1 MTSHTLE
8 IVLLLA
14 TSAALTLLHFA
25 SPTEAAATSDS
36 LSLVVEDVQAT
47 TATVS
52 WQPPS
57 SNDVIIKISLRVTSQ
72 PSDENTTWTEEA
84 NSQSR
89 TFIDLEQ
96 FTKYTVCITAQ
107 QDNNNANGSVST
119 TDECATFKTDL
130 TMRTVAAFGC
140 STFLV
145 LSFCTVTV
153 LDLIYGSVRPN
164 EEKQKQDELLE
175 EGAKTFRRKKGKKKR
190 RKKKESNADA
200 VDDSIIA
207 ATDDK
212 QGIPLEEEEVPG
224 EVALM
229 NLSTQERES
238 KVVDKLLRES
248 GLEHTSAVRFEETS
262 PPDEEEETSA
272 RDSVVV
278 DDEGSLTMGDL

>member
-1 MTSHTLE
+1 M
-8 IVLLLA
+8 
-14 TSAALTLLHFA
+14 
-25 SPTEAAATSDS
+25 
-36 LSLVVEDVQAT
+36 
-47 TATVS
+47 
-52 WQPPS
+52 
-57 SNDVIIKISLRVTSQ
+57 
-72 PSDENTTWTEEA
+72 
-84 NSQSR
+84 
-89 TFIDLEQ
+89 
-96 FTKYTVCITAQ
+96 
-107 QDNNNANGSVST
+107 
-119 TDECATFKTDL
+119 
-130 TMRTVAAFGC
+130 
-140 STFLV
+140 
-145 LSFCTVTV
+145 TV

-175 EGAKTFRRKKGKKKR
+175 EGAKTFRRRRGKKKR
-190 RKKKESNADA
+190 KKKKESNADA

-212 QGIPLEEEEVPG
+212 QGIPLEEEVPG

-238 KVVDKLLRES
+238 KVVDKMLRES